1 MTRAAFRPI
10 VACRSYSGAPE
21 GQFVHVDPGVSNE
34 QRHVIDAG
42 EPPAMGTS
50 KAQFNDAQYVRDLR
64 GAFSSVPR
72 PKPRWQ
78 DRYMKLMIVG
88 ETGQGERSTSNCQP
102 NAMLPE
108 FAVLLL

>member
-1 MTRAAFRPI
+1 M
-10 VACRSYSGAPE
+10 
-21 GQFVHVDPGVSNE
+21 
-34 QRHVIDAG
+34 IDAG

-88 ETGQGERSTSNCQP
+88 ETGQGKRSTSIHHP
-102 NAMLPE
+102 STMLPE
-108 FAVLLL
+108 CAALLL